1 MPPPYTHPL
10 DDPLT
15 VHLQPPIPVE
25 KHDNAALMKDAVE
38 RTELR
43 RSLAALAGMDDMTT
57 MPTSFRPFKTS
68 ACSSNYLAHIVF
80 SFPMLSLAWSG
91 TSQTFQKATCLVPT
105 ADRLRRLPPCR
116 RRHREPSRVGA
127 QPSPHSN
134 TPSTGIRLAIDP
146 RRIVGGLDLLTMTRR
161 VAPHA
166 YSDDVPRDELLD
178 LPVDVRRWTQEV

>member
-1 MPPPYTHPL
+1 
-10 DDPLT
+10 
-15 VHLQPPIPVE
+15 
-25 KHDNAALMKDAVE
+25 MKDAVE

-57 MPTSFRPFKTS
+57 MADFIQALQNIGLLFELPG
-68 ACSSNYLAHIVF
+68 AHRV
-80 SFPMLSLAWSG
+80 
-91 TSQTFQKATCLVPT
+91 LVPNAVPRMVWDFADLSEGQRASCRLQIGYADYRHVADDIANLLEWAPNHHLT
-105 ADRLRRLPPCR
+105 A
-116 RRHREPSRVGA
+116 
-127 QPSPHSN
+127 
-134 TPSTGIRLAIDP
+134 TPRQLGIRLAIDP

>member
-57 MPTSFRPFKTS
+57 MADFIQALQNIGLLFELPGAHRVLVPNAVPRMVWDFADLSEGNVPRADCRSATPITAMSPTTSRTFSSGRPT
-68 ACSSNYLAHIVF
+68 I
-80 SFPMLSLAWSG
+80 
-91 TSQTFQKATCLVPT
+91 TSQQHPVNWHPLSYRPT
-105 ADRLRRLPPCR
+105 
-116 RRHREPSRVGA
+116 
-127 QPSPHSN
+127 
-134 TPSTGIRLAIDP
+134 
-146 RRIVGGLDLLTMTRR
+146 
-161 VAPHA
+161 
-166 YSDDVPRDELLD
+166 
-178 LPVDVRRWTQEV
+178 